1 MRINPVVGAGHIA
14 MISTATKL
22 RYFLEDTYQLIGG
35 GLKINRSNLF
45 HKDPSNQ
52 KFQQVRPSSDGQQ
65 QRCPYWLVQVSR
77 KVELQSP
84 LKCEED

>member
-45 HKDPSNQ
+45 LKDPSNQ

-77 KVELQSP
+77 KVKIQNP
-84 LKCEED
+84 L